1 VATAVKTK
9 EEKVQDYKKDV
20 EDLLKTTLKDI
31 EDESL
36 KIKLMSHLIDMRELL
51 GNGTESSSRS

>member
-1 VATAVKTK
+1 MATAVKTK